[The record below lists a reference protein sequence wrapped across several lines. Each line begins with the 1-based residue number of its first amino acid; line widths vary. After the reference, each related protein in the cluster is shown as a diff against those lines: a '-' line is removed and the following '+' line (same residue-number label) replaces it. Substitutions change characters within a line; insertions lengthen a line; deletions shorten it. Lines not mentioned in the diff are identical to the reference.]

1 MARIRWQSG
10 VAISRDIPET
20 AHPVFG
26 TANFWTSRFV
36 RPLLPSPASPGVAAR
51 QTALTPLAA
60 FSNKVAQICH
70 GTKTGTFRLRD
81 RGRVAKRGRDGG
93 GFLDFFLRFPRRLK
107 SGFLRALYVFLPRV
121 SPTSRRGFRFFV
133 YRDVPENLRN
143 ARQKGR
149 CSRDEIPKEVFP
161 H

>member
-10 VAISRDIPET
+10 AAVSRDNPEM

-26 TANFWTSRFV
+26 ELLDLAFHVT
-36 RPLLPSPASPGVAAR
+36 PLAALGRLRATAR

-81 RGRVAKRGRDGG
+81 RGRVANGGRGKDGG

-107 SGFLRALYVFLPRV
+107 SGFLRALYVFLPVCFANFPPRL
-121 SPTSRRGFRFFV
+121 PLFRIH
-133 YRDVPENLRN
+133 DVPENLRN
-143 ARQKGR
+143 AR
-149 CSRDEIPKEVFP
+149 
-161 H
+161 